1 MRRIRLLKE
10 KFYLLRFKMRHLRS
24 YTSVANTSHFCDN
37 CCRYIQPGEQYEG
50 TVSSTDKHGIIVSKK
65 HVNPGCDWPHDEFED
80 ILSKSNDLEN
90 LAKEDESLNV
100 AA

>member
-1 MRRIRLLKE
+1 MRP
-10 KFYLLRFKMRHLRS
+10 LRS

-50 TVSSTDKHGIIVSKK
+50 VVYATDKNGIIVSKK
-65 HVNPGCDWPHDEFED
+65 HVNPACDWPDDELAF
-80 ILSKSNDLEN
+80 INGKSNSLEDSV
-90 LAKEDESLNV
+90 KEDTSLDI